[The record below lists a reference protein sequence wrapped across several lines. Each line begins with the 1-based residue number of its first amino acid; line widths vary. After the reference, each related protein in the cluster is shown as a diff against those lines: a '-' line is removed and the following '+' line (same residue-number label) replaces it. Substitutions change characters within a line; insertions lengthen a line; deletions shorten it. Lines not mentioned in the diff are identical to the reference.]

1 MKGGKVEWQ
10 FLNVKCVAENLM
22 LGYRYYDKYPE
33 EICYPFGFGLS
44 YTDFKYRDIDVS
56 KKDGEYIV
64 KFNLKNTGEYDGAEV
79 VQLYISD
86 VVSTV
91 IKPIKELKQF
101 EKVYLKAGEEKEV
114 VFSLSEKDFE
124 YYNVSLHKW
133 VVENGEYKILIG
145 ASSRDIRIES
155 SIVINEEMPYSLNK
169 KGEDMIG

>member
-1 MKGGKVEWQ
+1 M
-10 FLNVKCVAENLM
+10 
-22 LGYRYYDKYPE
+22 
-33 EICYPFGFGLS
+33 
-44 YTDFKYRDIDVS
+44 
-56 KKDGEYIV
+56 
-64 KFNLKNTGEYDGAEV
+64 KNTGEFDGAEV

-91 IKPIKELKQF
+91 VKPIKELKRF

-114 VFSLSEKDFE
+114 VFRLSEKDFE

-145 ASSRDIRIES
+145 ASSRDISLES
-155 SIVINEEMPYSLNK
+155 SRVINEEMPYSLNK